1 MSKPTNTKTT
11 NAVTKGVTYKK
22 AQKAAEQAAIGNGV
36 EYVALLERAS
46 AKFWEFGESIAQAVE
61 NGERGVQKAIATAVA
76 SETGRKVSTMEVE
89 VSRALKCYRTY
100 ESAEAA
106 SSWTL
111 NEVSGRKSATASVFD
126 ADKWAKGFAAKR
138 TKAEIR
144 KAIAALQAQI

>member
-1 MSKPTNTKTT
+1 MVLSATLRKEKKMNKATNNNTTTKAIT
-11 NAVTKGVTYKK
+11 AGVAY
-22 AQKAAEQAAIGNGV
+22 V
-36 EYVALLERAS
+36 ESIEKAS
-46 AKFWEFGESIAQAVE
+46 ARLWAFGEAIAQAVE

-76 SETGRKVSTMEVE
+76 SETGRKVSTMVVE

-100 ESAEAA
+100 DSAESA

-111 NEVSGRKSATASVFD
+111 NEVSGRSSATASVFD

-138 TKAEIR
+138 TKTEIR